1 MASPTQSPE
10 FPTFRMT
17 SLASMNYYMPPSQ
30 QLGHSTL
37 CTPDTSDPNGKTAA
51 TDMLISFTIWNQPIV
66 QYGMPS

>member
-17 SLASMNYYMPPSQ
+17 SPASMDYYMPPSQ
-30 QLGHSTL
+30 LGHFTL
-37 CTPDTSDPNGKTAA
+37 CTLDTSDPNGETAA